1 MKKTK
6 TEAPRRLISS
16 IVSCR
21 CPRCRTGKLFV
32 SRNPYDLRT
41 TLKMPEEGC
50 PHCTQDFRIEPGF
63 YFGAT
68 YVSYGLN
75 IALLVAVGVAISVL
89 STLTFWNFTITWTSM
104 AVLLTPV
111 MARLARSIWIHAFVS
126 YKSEAERLANPQ
138 LLRGK

>member
-1 MKKTK
+1 MEKTQ
-6 TEAPRRLISS
+6 TQAPRSAFAS
-16 IVSCR
+16 IIGSR
-21 CPRCRTGKLFV
+21 CPRCRRGKLFV
-32 SRNPYDLRT
+32 KKNPYDLRS

-50 PHCTQDFRIEPGF
+50 PHCGQDFRIEPGF

-89 STLTFWNFTITWTSM
+89 STLTFWNFTITWIGM
-104 AVLLTPV
+104 AVLLTPI
-111 MARLARSIWIHAFVS
+111 MARLARSIWIHAFVK
-126 YKSEAERLANPQ
+126 YKSEEERLANPH